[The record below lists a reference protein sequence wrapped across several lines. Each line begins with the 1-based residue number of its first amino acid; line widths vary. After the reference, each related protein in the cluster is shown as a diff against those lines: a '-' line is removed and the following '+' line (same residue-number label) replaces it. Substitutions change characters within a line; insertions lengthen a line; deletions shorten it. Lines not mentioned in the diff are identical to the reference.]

1 MFFITNDNR
10 LLQGKTKLEALQ
22 QICPYIYWKGNN
34 PYGVEFVQSN
44 HKIVCWRVNS
54 NNIAK
59 GSDYYTV
66 SSSSN
71 GFDYVTTYTSCGKQ
85 FSQSITKSNI

>member
-10 LLQGKTKLEALQ
+10 LLQGKTKVEALQ

-34 PYGVEFVQSN
+34 PYGVEFVQSK

-54 NNIAK
+54 KNISLKLIPA
-59 GSDYYTV
+59 YL
-66 SSSSN
+66 
-71 GFDYVTTYTSCGKQ
+71 
-85 FSQSITKSNI
+85 SNIVLSSKFYNFENTT